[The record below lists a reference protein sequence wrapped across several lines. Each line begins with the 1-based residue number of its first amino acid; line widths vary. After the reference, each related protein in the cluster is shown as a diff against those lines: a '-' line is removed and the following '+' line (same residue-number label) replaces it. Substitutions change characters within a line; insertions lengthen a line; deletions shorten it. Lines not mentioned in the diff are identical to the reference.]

1 MTANWYSRS
10 LQKGILKTH
19 GTERIRFSPRRSGPH
34 RPTMPAITSLMLA
47 NHVTKEDVIR
57 NSVQTEKQR
66 LVALAVL
73 LIDM

>member
-1 MTANWYSRS
+1 
-10 LQKGILKTH
+10 
-19 GTERIRFSPRRSGPH
+19 
-34 RPTMPAITSLMLA
+34 MLA

>member
-1 MTANWYSRS
+1 MGPSVSGS
-10 LQKGILKTH
+10 LPG
-19 GTERIRFSPRRSGPH
+19 EADRIDPRCRQ
-34 RPTMPAITSLMLA
+34 ITSLMLA